1 MACQNSWKAHERWS
15 KAMFLQMWCVSESQ
29 CFSTPMRLLW
39 SHSENSGSG
48 DLLGG
53 SDSSVLPTLIGDS
66 EVEML
71 RATALGYMLLYRENQ
86 PELLDSKLKRY
97 SSMGSWH
104 LIESAITILCSQGVL
119 WLSSLVLLLLFSWS
133 VVSDYLWPHGLQ
145 QARLP
150 CLSLSPGVCSNSCP
164 LSWWYHPSIS
174 SSVALFSSCLKSFP
188 TLRTRWPKYWNF
200 SFSASPSNEYSGN
213 LLAVQGTLKSLLQ
226 HRSSKASV
234 LWCSSLSIVQ
244 LSHRCMT
251 TGKTIDL
258 TNHNY

>member
-71 RATALGYMLLYRENQ
+71 RATALGYMLLYRQNQ

-133 VVSDYLWPHGLQ
+133 VVSDSLWPHGLQ

-164 LSWWYHPSIS
+164 LSWWWTGRH
-174 SSVALFSSCLKSFP
+174 
-188 TLRTRWPKYWNF
+188 
-200 SFSASPSNEYSGN
+200 G
-213 LLAVQGTLKSLLQ
+213 
-226 HRSSKASV
+226 V
-234 LWCSSLSIVQ
+234 LWSIGSQRVRHDWPTE
-244 LSHRCMT
+244 L
-251 TGKTIDL
+251 
-258 TNHNY
+258 N